1 MSVYRQNSWICWR
14 PRHLWRKTPEQWWGT
29 FPSILTN
36 TMLCGILT
44 LHAKGC
50 FSGSLRRRRN
60 SVTSLILSPIA
71 TSRKNWRIW
80 FLRPEGNGAK
90 IKDRVSPCPPKGLQ
104 NKNSGLTAQQN
115 IRNTV
120 FASFQFCFL
129 HICFLFPSSGHAPTR
144 DGIIHTSNSTRD
156 RNDSLMSAHTYI
168 RKRRIRTSVVA
179 HFELGITRTPYIWIC
194 LTCCTVKRHAS
205 FVQAGW

>member
-1 MSVYRQNSWICWR
+1 MSALY
-14 PRHLWRKTPEQWWGT
+14 
-29 FPSILTN
+29 
-36 TMLCGILT
+36 
-44 LHAKGC
+44 A
-50 FSGSLRRRRN
+50 LREMGR
-60 SVTSLILSPIA
+60 
-71 TSRKNWRIW
+71 
-80 FLRPEGNGAK
+80 K

-168 RKRRIRTSVVA
+168 FFFHTVEEKKRDGAIAYESRLDQRSN
-179 HFELGITRTPYIWIC
+179 R
-194 LTCCTVKRHAS
+194 
-205 FVQAGW
+205 